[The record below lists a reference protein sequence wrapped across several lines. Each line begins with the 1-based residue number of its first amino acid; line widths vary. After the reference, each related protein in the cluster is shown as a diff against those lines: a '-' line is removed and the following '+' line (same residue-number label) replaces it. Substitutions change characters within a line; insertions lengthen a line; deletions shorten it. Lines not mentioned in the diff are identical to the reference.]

1 MLERIGKRAK
11 DAAQILSQSTDAQRQ
26 DAVRRMA
33 DELQDQ
39 SADILAQNDIDI
51 KNGRESG
58 MSESLLDRLAL
69 TEKRIN
75 DLAESLREVALL
87 PDPLGETLW
96 ETTRPNGIQIA
107 RVSVPL
113 GVIAVIYE
121 ARPNVT
127 ADSAALCLRSGNAC
141 ILRGGKE
148 AVNSNTAIATAL
160 RLGAGRAGLPQDAV
174 QFIGD
179 TNRESAEALMRLTSY
194 VDLLI
199 PRGGQ
204 GLINSVV
211 SNARVP
217 TLKTGTGVCHIYVDR
232 EADVMMARDIIDN
245 AKTSRPSVCNAC
257 ECMLIHQDIAREA
270 LPKIAGRL
278 LQKGVTIRGDEA
290 ACAIVPEAQRAE
302 ESDWGME
309 YLNLTIACRVVDS
322 METALHHIRTY
333 GSGHSEA
340 IITKN
345 PETAR
350 RFLREV
356 DAAAVYHNAST
367 RFTDGGEFGFG
378 AEIGI
383 STQKLHAR
391 GPVGLRELCS
401 YKYIV
406 RGNGQTR

>member
-1 MLERIGKRAK
+1 MLERIGKQAK
-11 DAAQILSQSTDAQRQ
+11 DAAAVLSQTTDAQRQ

-33 DELQDQ
+33 DELQQQ
-39 SADILAQNDIDI
+39 SADILSKNDIDI

-69 TEKRIN
+69 TKKRV
-75 DLAESLREVALL
+75 DTLAESLREVALL

-96 ETTRPNGIQIA
+96 ETTRPNGIKIA

-148 AVNSNTAIATAL
+148 AVNSNTAIANAL
-160 RLGAGRAGLPQDAV
+160 RLGVEKAGLPQDAV

-179 TNRESAEALMRLTSY
+179 TNRESAEALMRLTDY

-257 ECMLIHQDIAREA
+257 ECMLVHQDIAREA
-270 LPKIAGRL
+270 LPKIAERL
-278 LQKGVTIRGDEA
+278 LQKGVMIRGDEA

-322 METALHHIRTY
+322 MEEALRHIRAY

-340 IITKN
+340 IITGN

>member
-322 METALHHIRTY
+322 TEEALRHIRTY

-340 IITKN
+340 IITGN

>member
-340 IITKN
+340 IITGN

>member
-322 METALHHIRTY
+322 MEEALHHIRTY